1 MLRGLA
7 INKWVYYDE
16 MARERECDDGRE
28 LPLRHDREVSDGLES
43 MPSPGG
49 RLSNLSR
56 CFGTMTRSLSFTVT
70 SCNRFWNLEHKN
82 DDNYGPRRNVKNSWG
97 FKLHYFLVG

>member
-1 MLRGLA
+1 
-7 INKWVYYDE
+7 
-16 MARERECDDGRE
+16 MAREREYDDGRE
-28 LPLRHDREVSDGLES
+28 LPPRQDRDVSDCLES

-70 SCNRFWNLEHKN
+70 SCNRFWNLEDKNGEKENNKGQTTATAPTLLPLDHKIRKCQLI
-82 DDNYGPRRNVKNSWG
+82 G
-97 FKLHYFLVG
+97 